1 MSEPVFTI
9 ANQLTLLRM
18 ALAPLL
24 VVLVLSREHGWA
36 LATFV
41 LAGLSD
47 ALDGLIA
54 RRGHQQTTLG
64 AMLDPLADKLLMG
77 GAYVVLT
84 WASTVVCPIPI
95 WLTVTLLSRDAIIVV
110 TVAVVNL
117 TVGRR
122 VFPPS
127 LLGKTATA
135 AQIVT
140 AGLVLLADAMSDCPA
155 YLAWVFRITLV
166 LVVTSALHYVY
177 VASVRPSALSPD
189 GQERR

>member
-1 MSEPVFTI
+1 MSEPVFTV

-24 VVLVLSREHGWA
+24 VVLVLSREHAWA

-41 LAGLSD
+41 VAGVSD

-54 RRGHQQTTLG
+54 RRGGQQTTLG
-64 AMLDPLADKLLMG
+64 AMLDPIADKVLLG

-84 WASTVVCPIPI
+84 WASTVVCPIPV

-110 TVAVVNL
+110 TVAVINL

-122 VFPPS
+122 LFPPS
-127 LLGKTATA
+127 LLGKSATA
-135 AQIVT
+135 AQILT
-140 AGLVLLADAMSDCPA
+140 AGLVLLANAMGDCPG
-155 YLAWVFRITLV
+155 YMAWVFRIALV
-166 LVVTSALHYVY
+166 LIVTSALHYVY
-177 VASVRPSALSPD
+177 LASVAPSKPA
-189 GQERR
+189 

>member
-1 MSEPVFTI
+1 MPEPVFTV

-24 VVLVLSREHGWA
+24 VVFVLSRQHVWA

-54 RRGHQQTTLG
+54 RRGGQQTTLG
-64 AMLDPLADKLLMG
+64 AMLDPIADKVLLG
-77 GAYVVLT
+77 SAYIALT
-84 WASTVVCPIPI
+84 WGGTVACAIPV
-95 WLTVTLLSRDAIIVV
+95 WLTVTLLARDAITIVS
-110 TVAVVNL
+110 VAVINL

-127 LLGKTATA
+127 MLGKAATG
-135 AQIVT
+135 AQILT
-140 AGLVLLADAMSDCPA
+140 AGLVLLANAMGECPA
-155 YLAWVFRITLV
+155 YLVWVFRSALV
-166 LVVTSALHYVY
+166 LIVTSALHYTY
-177 VASVRPSALSPD
+177 AASVPPPGRT
-189 GQERR
+189 

>member
-1 MSEPVFTI
+1 MSEPVFTV

-36 LATFV
+36 LATFL

-54 RRGHQQTTLG
+54 RRGGQQTTLG
-64 AMLDPLADKLLMG
+64 AMLDPIADKVLMG

-84 WASTVVCPIPI
+84 WASVICAIPV

-110 TVAVVNL
+110 TVAVVNM

-127 LLGKTATA
+127 LLGKAATA
-135 AQIVT
+135 APIVT
-140 AGLVLLADAMSDCPA
+140 AGLVLLANAMGECPR
-155 YLAWVFRITLV
+155 YLVWVFWTTLV
-166 LVVTSALHYVY
+166 LIVTSAVHYVY
-177 VASVRPSALSPD
+177 VASVHPPAPSS
-189 GQERR
+189 GGSEHR

>member
-1 MSEPVFTI
+1 MPEPVFTV

-36 LATFV
+36 LAIFV

-54 RRGHQQTTLG
+54 RRGGQQTTLG
-64 AMLDPLADKLLMG
+64 AMLDPIADKLLMG
-77 GAYVVLT
+77 GAYIALT
-84 WASTVVCPIPI
+84 WANSVSCAIPV
-95 WLTVTLLSRDAIIVV
+95 WLTVTLLARDAIIIMS
-110 TVAVVNL
+110 VAVINL

-127 LLGKTATA
+127 ALGKTATG
-135 AQIVT
+135 AQILT
-140 AGLVLLADAMSDCPA
+140 AGLVLLANALGECPPH
-155 YLAWVFRITLV
+155 LAWVFRIALV
-166 LVVTSALHYVY
+166 LIVASALHYVY
-177 VASVRPSALSPD
+177 AASVRPSKPA
-189 GQERR
+189 

>member
-18 ALAPLL
+18 ALVPLL

-84 WASTVVCPIPI
+84 WATTVICPIPV

-110 TVAVVNL
+110 TVAVVNM

-127 LLGKTATA
+127 LLGKSATA

-140 AGLVLLADAMSDCPA
+140 AGVVLLANAMGECPS
-155 YLAWVFRITLV
+155 YLSWVFWTTLV
-166 LVVTSALHYVY
+166 LIVTSALHYVY
-177 VASVRPSALSPD
+177 TASVRPPAASLGGPQS
-189 GQERR
+189 R

>member
-1 MSEPVFTI
+1 MSEPVFTV

-36 LATFV
+36 LVDVRPRGAHATRWT
-41 LAGLSD
+41 A
-47 ALDGLIA
+47 LIA
-54 RRGHQQTTLG
+54 RRGGQQTTLG
-64 AMLDPLADKLLMG
+64 AMLDPVADK
-77 GAYVVLT
+77 VLHGRRLRRPDLGP
-84 WASTVVCPIPI
+84 AVVCPIPV

-127 LLGKTATA
+127 LLGKSATA
-135 AQIVT
+135 AQILT
-140 AGLVLLADAMSDCPA
+140 AGLVLLANAMGKCPA
-155 YLAWVFRITLV
+155 YLSWVFWIALA
-166 LVVTSALHYVY
+166 LIVTSALHYVW
-177 VASVRPSALSPD
+177 VASSRPSLAP
-189 GQERR
+189 

>member
-1 MSEPVFTI
+1 MSEPVFTV

-36 LATFV
+36 LGIFV

-54 RRGHQQTTLG
+54 RRGGQQTTLG
-64 AMLDPLADKLLMG
+64 AMLDPIADKVLLG
-77 GAYVVLT
+77 SAYVVLT
-84 WASTVVCPIPI
+84 WAATVVCPIPV
-95 WLTVTLLSRDAIIVV
+95 WLTVTLLSRDAIIIL
-110 TVAVVNL
+110 TVAVINL

-127 LLGKTATA
+127 PLGKAATG

-140 AGLVLLADAMSDCPA
+140 AGLVLLANAMGSCPA
-155 YLAWVFRITLV
+155 YLAWVFRIALV
-166 LVVTSALHYVY
+166 LIVTSALHYV
-177 VASVRPSALSPD
+177 ASARPSTSA
-189 GQERR
+189 

>member
-1 MSEPVFTI
+1 MSEPVFTV

-36 LATFV
+36 LATFL

-54 RRGHQQTTLG
+54 RRGGQQTTLG
-64 AMLDPLADKLLMG
+64 AMLDPIADKVLMG

-84 WASTVVCPIPI
+84 WASVICAIPV

-110 TVAVVNL
+110 TVAVVNM

-127 LLGKTATA
+127 LLGKAATA

-140 AGLVLLADAMSDCPA
+140 AGLVLLANAMGECPR
-155 YLAWVFRITLV
+155 YLVWVFWTTLV
-166 LVVTSALHYVY
+166 LIVTSAVHYVY
-177 VASVRPSALSPD
+177 VASVHPPAPSS
-189 GQERR
+189 GGSEHR

>member
-84 WASTVVCPIPI
+84 WASTVACPIPI

-135 AQIVT
+135 AQILT
-140 AGLVLLADAMSDCPA
+140 AGLVLLANAMSTCPA
-155 YLAWVFRITLV
+155 SLAWVFRITLV
-166 LVVTSALHYVY
+166 LIVTSALHYVY
-177 VASVRPSALSPD
+177 VASVQPSASSPD

>member
-1 MSEPVFTI
+1 MSEPVFTV

-24 VVLVLSREHGWA
+24 VVLVLSHEHGWA
-36 LATFV
+36 LVTFV

-47 ALDGLIA
+47 ALDGVIA
-54 RRGHQQTTLG
+54 RRGGQQTTLG
-64 AMLDPLADKLLMG
+64 AMLDPLADKVLMG

-84 WASTVVCPIPI
+84 WAPAVVCPIPV

-127 LLGKTATA
+127 LLGKSATA

-140 AGLVLLADAMSDCPA
+140 AGLVLLANAMGKCPD
-155 YLAWVFRITLV
+155 YLFWVFWIALA
-166 LVVTSALHYVY
+166 LIVTSALHYVW
-177 VASVRPSALSPD
+177 VASSRPSLAP
-189 GQERR
+189 

>member
-84 WASTVVCPIPI
+84 WATTVVCPIPI

-122 VFPPS
+122 LFPPS
-127 LLGKTATA
+127 LLGKTSTA
-135 AQIVT
+135 AQILT
-140 AGLVLLADAMSDCPA
+140 AGLVLLANAMANCPA
-155 YLAWVFRITLV
+155 YLAWVFRVTLV
-166 LVVTSALHYVY
+166 LIVTSALHYVY
-177 VASVRPSALSPD
+177 VASVRASPPTS
-189 GQERR
+189 GEPR

>member
-1 MSEPVFTI
+1 MSEPVFTV

-54 RRGHQQTTLG
+54 RRGGQQTTLG
-64 AMLDPLADKLLMG
+64 AMLDPIADKVLMG

-84 WASTVVCPIPI
+84 WANSVICAIPV

-127 LLGKTATA
+127 LLGKAATA
-135 AQIVT
+135 AQILT
-140 AGLVLLADAMSDCPA
+140 AGLVLLANAMGGCPRS
-155 YLAWVFRITLV
+155 LVWVFWTTLV
-166 LVVTSALHYVY
+166 LIVTSAVHYVY
-177 VASVRPSALSPD
+177 VASVHPPAPSWGGS
-189 GQERR
+189 ERR